1 MRLSTAR
8 RQRRGLVDKQST
20 RAPASVLA
28 QRLARGAQVANCSV
42 VVLCISRYLG
52 AAAIL
57 AGCCPVDAPLDT
69 GATAVVPTDPPICPA
84 AGSTFCDA
92 TALAG
97 INVVRRSALLMYSAG
112 GAAVFDADG
121 DGDLDL
127 YITGVL
133 EAGVYYRNDSSAGGH
148 FVDATTEVGL
158 AGIINAAGVGAAD
171 LDGDGDQDL
180 VVTGINER
188 LRLLE
193 NDGQGHFTEV
203 GEAAGLHG
211 DKLISTSVT
220 FADYDGDGELDF
232 YIGNL
237 LLPDVDP
244 RTAGVL
250 QSVPSLLYRNLGGL
264 RFAESASATGAD
276 SLTTGA
282 VLADLDG
289 DGRVDLYVAND
300 FGPLSLTDDNL
311 DLRGVAG
318 GGFVAAED
326 PAPSLFA
333 KSVSAADFDGD
344 GLVDLYIGNFG
355 GNLLLRNGGA
365 GRFSDV
371 ADAAG
376 VRLASYR
383 DDSEPVATPI
393 AYDAQSLTEDDRGLA
408 AWQSRYT
415 DSAAS
420 AHLKT
425 SWAALW
431 LDYDQDGVLDLYVV
445 NGYWGSGFDIEP
457 EGRRQPNALFR
468 GRGDGTFEDVSA
480 TTGASDRG
488 DGRSAADGDLDGDGD
503 LDLVVVNHGFNFS
516 TGGGRIAIL
525 RNDATHGGFV
535 RVHLIGVVSNR
546 DGIGARVELAS
557 GGRRQ
562 VRWVSSGDGHSSSQR
577 DPHFGVPAGGTPTE
591 LRVVWPSGTID
602 LLRDPPVGQTIEV
615 REGMSPP

>member
-1 MRLSTAR
+1 
-8 RQRRGLVDKQST
+8 
-20 RAPASVLA
+20 
-28 QRLARGAQVANCSV
+28 V
-42 VVLCISRYLG
+42 VPCISRYLG

-57 AGCCPVDAPLDT
+57 AGCCPVDEPVDEPGDVA
-69 GATAVVPTDPPICPA
+69 GADDVIPSDPPICPA
-84 AGSTFCDA
+84 AGSFCDA
-92 TALAG
+92 TALAE
-97 INVVRRSALLMYSAG
+97 INVVRRSPLLIYSAG
-112 GAAVFDADG
+112 GTAVFDADG
-121 DGDLDL
+121 DGDLDV
-127 YITGVL
+127 YVTGVL
-133 EAGVYYRNDSSAGGH
+133 EAGVFYRNTGAGR
-148 FVDATTEVGL
+148 FTDATTEVGL
-158 AGIINAAGVGAAD
+158 ADIINAAGIGAAD

-180 VVTGINER
+180 VVPGINER

-193 NDGQGHFTEV
+193 NDGRGHFAEIGV
-203 GEAAGLHG
+203 AAGLYG

-237 LLPDVDP
+237 LVPDVDP
-244 RTAGVL
+244 RTTGVL

-264 RFAESASATGAD
+264 RFAEIASATGAD

-282 VLADLDG
+282 LLTDLDG

-300 FGPLSLTDDNL
+300 FGPLSRTDDNL
-311 DLRGVAG
+311 DLRGADG
-318 GGFVAAED
+318 GGFVAAAE
-326 PAPSLFA
+326 PTPSVFA

-371 ADAAG
+371 AAAAG

-383 DDSEPVATPI
+383 DDSETVAAPI
-393 AYDAQSLTEDDRGLA
+393 AYDAQAMSEDDRGLA
-408 AWQSRYT
+408 VWQARYT
-415 DSAAS
+415 DLATD

-431 LDYDQDGVLDLYVV
+431 LDYDHDGVLDLYVV
-445 NGYWGSGFDIEP
+445 NGFWGGGFNIEP

-488 DGRSAADGDLDGDGD
+488 DGRSAAAGDLDGDGD
-503 LDLVVVNHGFNFS
+503 LDLVVVNNGFNLGS
-516 TGGGRIAIL
+516 SGGRIAIL
-525 RNDATHGGFV
+525 RNDAAHGDFI
-535 RVHLIGVVSNR
+535 RVHLIGTASNR
-546 DGIGARVELAS
+546 DGIGARVELAFAD
-557 GGRRQ
+557 RRQ
-562 VRWVSSGDGHSSSQR
+562 VRWVSGGDGHSSSQR
-577 DPHFGVPAGGTPTE
+577 DAHFGVPAGATPTE

-602 LLRDPPVGQTIEV
+602 VLLTPQVGRTIEL
-615 REGMSPP
+615 REGMSQP